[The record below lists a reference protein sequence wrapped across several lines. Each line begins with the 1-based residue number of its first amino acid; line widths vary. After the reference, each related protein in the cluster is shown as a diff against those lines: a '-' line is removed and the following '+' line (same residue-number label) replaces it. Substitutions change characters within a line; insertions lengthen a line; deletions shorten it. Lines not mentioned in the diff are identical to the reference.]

1 MAPRLTALAL
11 AVILLVPAHA
21 LAQAPD
27 RIIVDHDLGERGRG
41 DYLMVH
47 GTLAS
52 PGTGQFVIVQVSNP
66 RGDLCS
72 IQQLRP
78 LTGGAFVTAPVP
90 LRGPL
95 CGVEGEYDV
104 RMFYG
109 EHSQS
114 SSFTLSGAG
123 TPAPEGDA
131 LLAAAQRAFEARIA
145 RTQGIDTAPFTALAA
160 NLATAN
166 AIETVYANLLE
177 ASFSDS
183 TLDGLDVTL
192 RRAVAEALDAI
203 ASLEGDSVI
212 DAGAATRIRELV
224 YASILRHEAGDLKT
238 SAERINAAYA
248 AILEASPSS
257 VSAPQRPPT
266 FEELEATLL
275 SLMQRSGSILSKQ
288 VRSELAV
295 ALSRGTAP
303 VLADD
308 LRSMLDILTHAR
320 YLDIVERKE
329 DRLHSLVG
337 SEWRAIRPQV
347 TSASSVEAT
356 VSLANRTAPLY
367 DAALLLRDLD
377 KVEDFVGADGAGEL
391 AVILR
396 PEWESLRSAL
406 SSASSVGAIM
416 ERAADIRGMKAA
428 FEVSSRLEQVIRI
441 TRANGLETDVTR
453 QWPGLLERARA
464 ADSLGALLEVVS
476 QFEESISSLRE
487 ARNPLAA
494 LELEYRSLR
503 AKAEQQSDRAALAG
517 ITNALSIL
525 DLAQR
530 LSSGN
535 PPPARLDRVE
545 VLLAWVSQEA
555 GVIAQRLDS
564 YDEGDVRLRAERIL
578 ERANSLENLAEL
590 GRRTKRFVPGY
601 SDYVD
606 EVKEKVSRARAL
618 VISGELRLADD
629 LVRNAISEWNEVDA
643 AYRDNPPS
651 GEDYGLVDIRKREYT
666 KHVDA
671 LQAVADRFLVA
682 GTDEARELGRML
694 DRASEFTEHGN
705 FVDAQEWVTR
715 AYEYAQDHLNEEHN
729 SVIFNLDRDVRGQG
743 WTINGF
749 VEKQAFDRRED
760 IAVTVLHANS
770 TVHSK
775 LEFSDTRHGAF
786 SIPWSGP
793 SEPGI
798 YVAEL
803 LYRDALSANIVYIPY
818 DPGTREE
825 QERRNELS
833 GGPGLI
839 AASRD
844 LFDLREFMR
853 GFGGERYQANIGR
866 IDPVVADAQ
875 EAVDDR
881 DEDEARSKVTELR
894 TLIERYLPQRS
905 PEAAI
910 RVEYSQGSL
919 LIEGAVKKSIA
930 FPEDLYV
937 DIFDQSGV
945 LVTTVALTDD
955 REGAFSQTLV
965 RTFEQGT
972 HVALLSFHD
981 LRVSDFFS
989 VGR

>member
-1 MAPRLTALAL
+1 MDARFAAVALAAL
-11 AVILLVPAHA
+11 LLVPAHA
-21 LAQAPD
+21 MGQTAD
-27 RIIVDHDLGERGRG
+27 RIIAERDLGPHGRG
-41 DYLMVH
+41 DYLLVH

-78 LTGGAFVTAPVP
+78 LPDGDFVTSAVP

-95 CGVEGEYDV
+95 CGIDGEYDV

-114 SSFTLSGAG
+114 SSFTLAGAAE
-123 TPAPEGDA
+123 PLASGDA
-131 LLAAAQRAFEARIA
+131 LLMAAQSAFEARAA
-145 RTQGIDTAPFTALAA
+145 RAQGIDASPFTALAA
-160 NLATAN
+160 NIATVDAL
-166 AIETVYANLLE
+166 ETVYANLLN
-177 ASFSDS
+177 ASFTDS
-183 TLDGLDVTL
+183 SLDGLDLTL
-192 RRAVAEALDAI
+192 RRAAAGALDAV
-203 ASLEGDSVI
+203 SGLEGDSAI

-224 YASILRHEAGDLKT
+224 YASVFRHEIGDAQA
-238 SAERINAAYA
+238 SAARINSAYS
-248 AILEASPSS
+248 AILEASPA
-257 VSAPQRPPT
+257 SAQGPERLPT
-266 FEELEATLL
+266 FEELESTLL
-275 SLMQRSGSILSKQ
+275 SLLQRSGSTLSKQ

-295 ALSRGTAP
+295 TLSRGTAP
-303 VLADD
+303 ILADE
-308 LRSMLDILTHAR
+308 LRAMLDILTHAR

-337 SEWRAIRPQV
+337 TEWRALRPQV

-356 VSLANRTAPLY
+356 VALANRTAPLY
-367 DAALLLRDLD
+367 DAAMLLRDLD
-377 KVEDFVGADGAGEL
+377 KVEDFVGAEGAGEL

-406 SSASSVGAIM
+406 SSASSVDAIM
-416 ERAADIRGMKAA
+416 SRADDIRGMKAA

-453 QWPGLLERARA
+453 QWPALLERAGA
-464 ADSLGALLEVVS
+464 ADSLASLLSVVS
-476 QFEESISSLRE
+476 EFEGSISSLRE
-487 ARNPLAA
+487 SRSPLAA

-503 AKAEQQSDRAALAG
+503 AKAEQQSDRAALAN
-517 ITNALSIL
+517 INNALSIL

-535 PPPARLDRVE
+535 PTPARLDRVE
-545 VLLAWVSQEA
+545 VLLAWVAQEA
-555 GVIAQRLDS
+555 GVIERRLDS
-564 YDEGDVRLRAERIL
+564 YDEEDVKLRAGRIL

-590 GRRTKRFVPGY
+590 GLRTKRFVPGY

-606 EVKEKVSRARAL
+606 EVKQKVSRAREL

-643 AYRDNPPS
+643 AYRDNPPT

-671 LQAVADRFLVA
+671 LQAVAGRFLVA

-729 SVIFNLDRDVRGQG
+729 SVIFNLDRDVAGQG

-760 IAVTVLHANS
+760 ISVTVLHANS
-770 TVHSK
+770 TVHSE

-825 QERRNELS
+825 QDQRRALS
-833 GGPGLI
+833 GGAGLI

-866 IDPVVADAQ
+866 ISPVVADAQ

-881 DEDEARSKVTELR
+881 DEDEARSKVAELR
-894 TLIERYLPQRS
+894 ALIERYLPQRH

-910 RVEYSQGSL
+910 RVDYTPGSL
-919 LIEGAVKKSIA
+919 HIEGAVKKSIA

-937 DIFDQSGV
+937 DIFDQSGD
-945 LVTTVALTDD
+945 LITTVALTDD
-955 REGAFSQTLV
+955 REGAFSQSLP
-965 RTFEQGT
+965 RSFEPGT

>member
-1 MAPRLTALAL
+1 VAFALL
-11 AVILLVPAHA
+11 LLVPAHA
-21 LAQAPD
+21 LGQSAD
-27 RIIVDHDLGERGRG
+27 RIIVDRDLGEHGRG
-41 DYLMVH
+41 GHLMVH

-52 PGTGQFVIVQVSNP
+52 PGAGQFVIVQVSNP

-78 LTGGAFVTAPVP
+78 LPGGPFVTAPVP

-95 CGVEGEYDV
+95 CGVDGEYEV
-104 RMFYG
+104 RIFHG
-109 EHSQS
+109 EHSHS
-114 SSFTLSGAG
+114 SSFTLSGAAA
-123 TPAPEGDA
+123 PAPEGDA
-131 LLAAAQRAFEARIA
+131 LLAAAQGAFEARIA
-145 RTQGIDTAPFTALAA
+145 RTQGIDTAPFAELAA
-160 NLATAN
+160 NLATAD
-166 AIETVYANLLE
+166 AFETVYANLLG

-192 RRAVAEALDAI
+192 RRAAAGALGEI
-203 ASLEGDSVI
+203 ADLEGESAI
-212 DAGAATRIRELV
+212 DAGAATRMRELV
-224 YASILRHEAGDLKT
+224 YASIFRHETGEARL
-238 SAERINAAYA
+238 SAERMNAAYA
-248 AILEASPSS
+248 AALEASP
-257 VSAPQRPPT
+257 APAAAPSRPPT
-266 FEELEATLL
+266 FEELESTLL

-288 VRSELAV
+288 VRSELATT
-295 ALSRGTAP
+295 LSRGTAP
-303 VLADD
+303 IVADE
-308 LRSMLDILTHAR
+308 LRTMLDVLTHAR

-329 DRLHSLVG
+329 DRLHSLIG
-337 SEWRAIRPQV
+337 SEWRAVRTQV
-347 TSASSVEAT
+347 TSASTVEAA

-367 DAALLLRDLD
+367 DAAMLLRDLD
-377 KVEDFVGADGAGEL
+377 RVEDFVGAEGAGEL

-396 PEWESLRSAL
+396 PEWEALRSRIT
-406 SSASSVGAIM
+406 SASSVEAIL

-428 FEVSSRLEQVIRI
+428 FEVSSRLEQVIRL

-453 QWPGLLERARA
+453 QWPGLLESARA
-464 ADSLGALLEVVS
+464 ADSLDGLLDVVS
-476 QFEESISSLRE
+476 RFEGSISSLRE
-487 ARNPLAA
+487 ARNPLAS

-503 AKAEQQSDRAALAG
+503 AKAEQQSDRAALAS

-530 LSSGN
+530 LSEGN
-535 PPPARLDRVE
+535 PPAARLDRVE
-545 VLLAWVSQEA
+545 VLLAWVTQEA

-564 YDEGDVRLRAERIL
+564 YDEADVRQRAARVL

-590 GRRTKRFVPGY
+590 GLRTKRFVPGY

-606 EVKEKVSRARAL
+606 EVKEKVSRAREL

-629 LVRNAISEWNEVDA
+629 LVRNAIAEWNEVDA
-643 AYRDNPPS
+643 AYRDNPPT

-671 LQAVADRFLVA
+671 LQAVAGRFLVA

-694 DRASEFTEHGN
+694 DRASEFTDHGN

-729 SVIFNLDRDVRGQG
+729 SVIFNLERDDGLRT

-760 IAVTVLHANS
+760 ITVTVLHANS
-770 TVHSK
+770 TVHST
-775 LEFSDTRHGAF
+775 LEFSDTRHGEF

-818 DPGTREE
+818 DPGTRAE
-825 QERRNELS
+825 QERRSELS

-881 DEDEARSKVTELR
+881 DEDEARSKVSELR
-894 TLIERYLPQRS
+894 ALIERYLPQRS

-910 RVEYSQGSL
+910 RVDYSAGSL

-955 REGAFSQTLV
+955 REGAFSQTV
-965 RTFEQGT
+965 ARSFDPGT